1 MQTLLGMAAPA
12 PASFDCQRCGA
23 CCANSAPN
31 RREKYVDYVQ
41 IFGTDKLARRPD
53 LLRSLTV
60 LNKKGETHLKLV
72 GREQRCAALEGRLGE
87 QVACTIYEVR
97 PRPCRIV
104 EAGSRECLARRRER
118 RIS

>member
-1 MQTLLGMAAPA
+1 MAKT
-12 PASFDCQRCGA
+12 ASLDCQRCGA

-31 RREKYVDYVQ
+31 RREKFIDYVQ
-41 IFGTDKLARRPD
+41 ILGTDKLAKRPA

-60 LNKKGETHLKLV
+60 LNDQGETHFKLV
-72 GREQRCAALEGRLGE
+72 GRDQRCIALTGRLGE
-87 QVACTIYEVR
+87 EVSCTIYELR
-97 PRPCRIV
+97 PRPCQIV